1 MDGHVDVSVLV
12 PVRNEERHIRETAAA
27 MSAQTF
33 GGSIEMLFADGRSE
47 DRTREILLELAASD
61 PRVRVLDNPNRHT
74 ASGLNICLRQAR
86 GEYVA
91 RMDAHTVYPERYL
104 AAGVE
109 RLRRGDTDWVSGPAV
124 PRGEGVVS
132 RAVALA
138 LGSWLGRG
146 ASRKWDESA
155 DGRGERELDTGVFGG
170 VWRRKTVLDAGG
182 WDERWPIN
190 QDSELASRFLA
201 RGGRLVCLSEMVGY
215 YRPRDSVRSLSRQYF
230 RYGFYRSQTFV
241 RHPMSL
247 RRSHLIPP
255 ALTGTLLASAI
266 GPRRLR
272 RPARVVLGAYL
283 ACVAATGAEV
293 AVREG
298 KPREGA
304 LMLGVL
310 PTMHFSWGVGMLAG
324 AARFGLPLPALRRL
338 AARAGAPDASEET
351 GEVYAPSLR
360 EGIR

>member
-1 MDGHVDVSVLV
+1 MGSSAPAGSGVGPPMDGHVDVSVLV

-132 RAVALA
+132 RAGALA

-146 ASRKWDESA
+146 ASR
-155 DGRGERELDTGVFGG
+155 
-170 VWRRKTVLDAGG
+170 
-182 WDERWPIN
+182 
-190 QDSELASRFLA
+190 
-201 RGGRLVCLSEMVGY
+201 
-215 YRPRDSVRSLSRQYF
+215 
-230 RYGFYRSQTFV
+230 
-241 RHPMSL
+241 
-247 RRSHLIPP
+247 
-255 ALTGTLLASAI
+255 
-266 GPRRLR
+266 
-272 RPARVVLGAYL
+272 
-283 ACVAATGAEV
+283 
-293 AVREG
+293 
-298 KPREGA
+298 
-304 LMLGVL
+304 
-310 PTMHFSWGVGMLAG
+310 
-324 AARFGLPLPALRRL
+324 
-338 AARAGAPDASEET
+338 
-351 GEVYAPSLR
+351 
-360 EGIR
+360 